1 MKGYVIRSH
10 ARGRWGT
17 TARSRHCNIGMERT
31 AEPRQ
36 SESEDSRDGYFA
48 GQVKKAI
55 QERGAAGCFPSLE
68 IRSDCFGECRPRNL
82 KGQCIPDGP

>member
-17 TARSRHCNIGMERT
+17 TAGSRHCNIGMERT

-55 QERGAAGCFPSLE
+55 QERGAAGCFRKYGWGAIVLE
-68 IRSDCFGECRPRNL
+68 SVVRET
-82 KGQCIPDGP
+82 